1 MPDAFDPQAMQAW
14 LHALGPWSW
23 PVFLGLQVIQ
33 VVVFWIPGAPFEI
46 AGGMVFGV
54 WRATLLSTL
63 GLTLG
68 NLAAFGLARRAG
80 KARVDRWL
88 AGHRNP
94 ALEAVVHHRRLEVVL
109 LGIFLVPY
117 VPKDIF
123 CNLAGLSNLKTWKF
137 ALATTVARI
146 PSLLLS
152 TWVGALAVQG
162 ASGVLAGVLGFST
175 VLGLVVLGF
184 RKRLLSFLVRTGA

>member
-1 MPDAFDPQAMQAW
+1 MFDAFDPQGLQTW

-23 PVFLGLQVIQ
+23 LVFVGLQVVQ

-54 WRATLLSTL
+54 WTATLLSSL

-88 AGHRNP
+88 AGHRRP
-94 ALEAVVHHRRLEVVL
+94 ALEAVVHHGRLEFVL
-109 LGIFLVPY
+109 FGIFLVPY

-123 CNLAGLSNLKTWKF
+123 CYLAGLSNLKAWKF
-137 ALATTVARI
+137 GLATTVARV
-146 PSLLLS
+146 PSLMLS

-162 ASGVLAGVLGFST
+162 TSGVLAGVLGFST
-175 VLGLVVLGF
+175 VLGVVVLVF
-184 RKRLLSFLVRTGA
+184 RKRLLSLLVRSA